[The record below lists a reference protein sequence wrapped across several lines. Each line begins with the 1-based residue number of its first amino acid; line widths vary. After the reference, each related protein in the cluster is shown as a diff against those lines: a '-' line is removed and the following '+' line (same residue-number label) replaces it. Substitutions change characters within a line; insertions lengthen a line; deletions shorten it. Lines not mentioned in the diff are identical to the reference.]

1 MGKFTKTFREIKK
14 DMAQICGGKASHLGE
29 LTSIGLNVP
38 YGFCIIADAF
48 FYHLRKN
55 GLERDVFGIAR
66 TINYDDI
73 SDLDK
78 KTESIRSL
86 IENAKI
92 PVEIEEEIIS
102 TYYALGSDE
111 PFVAVRSSVAIKD
124 SDISSFPGLMD
135 TYHYIKGAQRIMDY
149 VKKCW
154 ASVFTSRATAAR
166 YRKGIDHERA
176 IIAPIVQRMV
186 NAKCAG
192 VMFTLNPVNGDPSKI
207 VIEGAW
213 GIGEGVVSG
222 NVTPD
227 RFVVDKIIL
236 EVNERNISC
245 KTLKYVYDPDENK
258 AVYKEV
264 PSEHQRKCCL
274 EEKEIMELVR
284 LAKLIEDHYGTPMDI
299 EWAVDMDFE
308 FPENVFILQARAES
322 VWSKKKAEPVVGKK
336 SSYELLM
343 EKAMK
348 PIKLTQ

>member
-1 MGKFTKTFREIKK
+1 MGRFIKRFEEIRK
-14 DMAQICGGKASHLGE
+14 DMFQQCGGKASHLGE

-38 YGFCIIADAF
+38 YGFCIVADAF
-48 FYHLRKN
+48 FHHLKEN
-55 GLERDVFGIAR
+55 GIDREVFEIAR

-73 SDLDK
+73 ADLDS
-78 KTESIRSL
+78 KTERIRSM
-86 IENAKI
+86 IESAQMPK
-92 PVEIEEEIIS
+92 EIEEEIVEN
-102 TYYALGSDE
+102 YERLGPGD

-135 TYHYIKGAQRIMDY
+135 TYHYIKGKDVIMDY

-166 YRKGIDHERA
+166 FRKGIEHERA

-192 VMFTLNPVNGDPSKI
+192 VMFTLNPVNGDVSKI

-236 EVNERNISC
+236 EVNERNVS
-245 KTLKYVYDPDENK
+245 LKNVQYVYDPEQK
-258 AVYKEV
+258 RPVYKEV
-264 PSEHQRKCCL
+264 PEENQKKCCL
-274 EEKEIMELVR
+274 EERELMELCR
-284 LAKLIEDHYGTPMDI
+284 LAKLIEEHYGMPMDI
-299 EWAVDMDFE
+299 EWAIDRDFE
-308 FPENVFILQARAES
+308 FPKSVFILQARAES
-322 VWSKKKAEPVVGKK
+322 VWSKKKTEPVIGKK

-343 EKAMK
+343 ERAMK
-348 PIKLTQ
+348 TIKLG

>member
-1 MGKFTKTFREIKK
+1 MARFIKTFDEIRK
-14 DMAQICGGKASHLGE
+14 DMFQVCGGKASHLGE

-38 YGFCIIADAF
+38 PGFCIVADAF
-48 FYHLRKN
+48 FHHLREN
-55 GLERDVFGIAR
+55 GIEEKVFEIAK

-78 KTESIRSL
+78 KTEAIRSL
-86 IENAKI
+86 IEAAKI
-92 PVEIEEEIIS
+92 PKDIEEEIIEG
-102 TYYALGSDE
+102 YAKLGEE

-135 TYHYIKGAQRIMDY
+135 TYHYIKGAKTIMEY

-166 YRKGIDHERA
+166 HRKGIEHERA
-176 IIAPIVQRMV
+176 LIAPIVQRMV

-192 VMFTLNPVNGDPSKI
+192 VMFTLNPVDGDRSKI

-227 RFVVDKIIL
+227 RFVIDKVIC

-245 KTLKYVYDPDENK
+245 KNVMYVYDPQEK
-258 AVYKEV
+258 RTVYREV
-264 PSEHQRKCCL
+264 PEEDQRKCCL
-274 EEKEIMELVR
+274 SEEEMMELVR
-284 LAKLIEDHYGTPMDI
+284 LAKLIEDHYGMPMDI
-299 EWAVDMDFE
+299 EWAVDKDFE
-308 FPENVFILQARAES
+308 FPKNVFILQARAES
-322 VWSKKKAEPVVGKK
+322 VWSKKKAEPVIGKK
-336 SSYELLM
+336 SSFELLM
-343 EKAMK
+343 ERAMK
-348 PIKLTQ
+348 TIKLSQ